1 MAMKDLLAAA
11 GRSIDN
17 THWGLITV
25 LAVWLALAPWP
36 MGPEPHLVEKARFL
50 AEGTLTRP
58 IDIFDVFYHLVG
70 LVVLAIKGGRQ
81 LSQKSRPSQD

>member
-1 MAMKDLLAAA
+1 MAMKDLFAAA

-25 LAVWLALAPWP
+25 LALWLALAPWP

-70 LVVLAIKGGRQ
+70 LGVLAVKAGRQ
-81 LSQKSRPSQD
+81 VGRKAKTPEE